1 MTKGRT
7 ILVGPHPLLD
17 HDLPSMT
24 FDLFEGAV
32 WRKKIS
38 EPASDGTVKVQLSSG
53 KTVTV
58 DSQLLAVLRLLIE
71 ELSAEEDTRLN

>member
-7 ILVGPHPLLD
+7 ILPGQDPLLD
-17 HDLPSMT
+17 HEMSSMK
-24 FDLFEGAV
+24 FDLFEGAA

-53 KTVTV
+53 KIVTV
-58 DSQLLAVLRLLIE
+58 DSQLLAVLRLLVE
-71 ELSAEEDTRLN
+71 ELSAKEETRH